1 MDDQREALSGVL
13 HGSAASACSAS
24 VQRSI
29 DVAPDSWGSLA
40 GQVFVAEWGDL
51 APNTNPLRNPPAG
64 FQISRIDENGDAVP
78 FVHNALPGPASR
90 QDAKGKGIERPFDV
104 KFGPDGAMYIVDY
117 GVANVN
123 LARIRENQVPYE
135 FLPET
140 GAIWKVTFD
149 DLPDSSTLDAATRDG
164 DPPVAPV
171 AFAALAALIAL
182 LTVTGYQRR
191 LIHVRRAR
199 KAHSRS

>member
-1 MDDQREALSGVL
+1 MGILG
-13 HGSAASACSAS
+13 
-24 VQRSI
+24 
-29 DVAPDSWGSLA
+29 
-40 GQVFVAEWGDL
+40 
-51 APNTNPLRNPPAG
+51 
-64 FQISRIDENGDAVP
+64 ENGDAVP

-149 DLPDSSTLDAATRDG
+149 DLPDSSTLDAASAT
-164 DPPVAPV
+164 A
-171 AFAALAALIAL
+171 
-182 LTVTGYQRR
+182 
-191 LIHVRRAR
+191 IHRSRPW
-199 KAHSRS
+199 HSPRWPR